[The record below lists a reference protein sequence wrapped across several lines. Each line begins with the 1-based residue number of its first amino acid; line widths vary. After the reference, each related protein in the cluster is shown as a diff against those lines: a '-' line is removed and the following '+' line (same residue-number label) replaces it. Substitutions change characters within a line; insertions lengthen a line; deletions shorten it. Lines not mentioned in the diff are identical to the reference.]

1 MRELSKSPAIRQAQV
16 YLRHHGPDAWLIYDY
31 RGSNPLFL
39 QMTGPVH
46 HLTRP
51 CWLLVPARGKP
62 RLLIHNVDA
71 GRFAAAGLHGTVF
84 TTQRGMVAALRR
96 LLRGKRSVAMEYS
109 PNAALPRVSLVDA
122 GTVELVRGLG
132 VGVVSSADL
141 GQYAL
146 LRWTPEQLASHRSAA
161 TKLTQVVQEAYR
173 YIGLNLIAEVTEY
186 DVAEFIRR
194 RFRDLGLVADAGPI
208 VGVNAKASEPHYEPL
223 PGGLPSAQGDWV
235 LIDLWAKE
243 QSEGAIYA
251 DITWVG
257 YVGTQVPA
265 GPQQAFQVIVGA
277 RDAGLVYIARAHA
290 AGRTVQGWQV
300 DRHVRRF
307 IARSGYGRWF
317 THRLGHSL
325 GLTVHG
331 DAANLDDLET
341 HDTRSLLPGTGF
353 TIEPGVYLPDFGVRS
368 EINAYLSDGGLEVTT
383 PPQREVVLIG
393 QG

>member
-1 MRELSKSPAIRQAQV
+1 MRELATSPAIRQAQA
-16 YLRHHGPDAWLIYDY
+16 YLRGNGPDAWLIYDY

-39 QMTGPVH
+39 QMTGPVS

-62 RLLIHNVDA
+62 RLLVHNVDA
-71 GRFAAAGLHGTVF
+71 GRFAAAGLRGTVF
-84 TTQRGMVAALRR
+84 TTRRGMVAALRR

-109 PNAALPRVSLVDA
+109 RNAALPRVSLVDA

-132 VGVVSSADL
+132 VEVVSSADL

-146 LRWTPEQLASHRSAA
+146 LRWSPEQLASHRSAA
-161 TKLTQVVQEAYR
+161 MKLTQIVQEAYQ
-173 YIGLNLIAEVTEY
+173 YIGVNLIAEVTEF

-194 RFRDLGLVADAGPI
+194 RFRDLGMAADAGPT
-208 VGVNAKASEPHYEPL
+208 VAVNANASEPHFEPL
-223 PGGLPSAQGDWV
+223 PGGPPIVRGDWV

-257 YVGTQVPA
+257 HVGAQVPA
-265 GPQQAFQVIVGA
+265 ERQSVFEVVTGA
-277 RDAGLVYIARAHA
+277 RDAGLDYIARAHA
-290 AGRTVQGWQV
+290 SGRAVQGWQV

-307 IARSGYGRWF
+307 ISRSGYGRWF

-325 GLTVHG
+325 GTTVHG

-341 HDTRSLLPGTGF
+341 HDTRTLLPGTGF

-368 EINAYLSDGGLEVTT
+368 EIDVYLSDGGVEVTT
-383 PPQREVVLIG
+383 PPQRDVVLIG
-393 QG
+393 EG